1 MDQFRSSL
9 VLSGCLWHL
18 RVLSKSF
25 VKMCNSSGVTA
36 ILVLASCERPLC
48 RSDPGSRA
56 RNIWSLAGPGG
67 GENEGWRRSRNGRAS
82 PQRSAVE
89 CSVVQCSVLVQRS
102 AVVCSS
108 SFVLS
113 LQYLVIATI
122 NSAAGVNFKVNYTHA
137 AVGVGPPLCSQC
149 YNGTVQ

>member
-1 MDQFRSSL
+1 
-9 VLSGCLWHL
+9 
-18 RVLSKSF
+18 
-25 VKMCNSSGVTA
+25 MCNSFGVAA

-108 SFVLS
+108 SLVLS
-113 LQYLVIATI
+113 LQYHDIATI
-122 NSAAGVNFKVNYTHA
+122 KAAGEVKFKVIYIHA
-137 AVGVGPPLCSQC
+137 ADGVRPTASVFLMCPASSTLQREFT
-149 YNGTVQ
+149 NIVQYR